1 MFNTFNLDQGIS
13 PVFAY
18 SSPVANRDK
27 YRRSLSQGKSGEFNN
42 SLNKII
48 NENAAK
54 ETEIQK
60 NDRSR
65 QKLAQTKHNK
75 DLRQQIKF
83 AQNIRHQLKS
93 SNLQM
98 DEDYINMY
106 H

>member
-1 MFNTFNLDQGIS
+1 MS
-13 PVFAY
+13 PIFAY
-18 SSPVANRDK
+18 SSPTANRDK
-27 YRRSLSQGKSGEFNN
+27 YRRSLSQGKTGEFNQ

-54 ETEIQK
+54 ETQIQK

-65 QKLAQTKHNK
+65 QKLAQTIHNK
-75 DLRQQIKF
+75 DLKQQIKF